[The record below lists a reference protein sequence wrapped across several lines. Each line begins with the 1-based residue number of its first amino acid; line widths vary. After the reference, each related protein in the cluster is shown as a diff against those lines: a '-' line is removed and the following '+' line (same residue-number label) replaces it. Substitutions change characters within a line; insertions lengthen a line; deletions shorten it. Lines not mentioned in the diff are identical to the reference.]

1 MVAGGM
7 RAMVVRAFGG
17 PERIVLEERERPA
30 PRPGEALVRVA
41 ACGVCHHDVLDRK
54 GLLPSARLPQIL
66 GHEIAGTVERVGE
79 GVDAL
84 APGDPVAVYVR
95 TACGRCADCLAGRQ
109 DRCRHSRLRG
119 SGADGGYA
127 EYVLAAAHNLLP
139 VPPATSLVDAALA
152 ACPIGASLQALRA
165 AAVGLG
171 DVVLITGA
179 SGGLGLHQIQLAR
192 LCGADVIAVTS
203 SEAKVAALRQAGAAE
218 VVLAPDL
225 QFSARVW
232 ALTAKQGVSVV
243 LDNVV
248 STTLRESLRSLGQN
262 GRLVVMGNVDVT
274 PVPVDPGLLIGRRL
288 HLMGSSVCTPRD
300 LRAALDL
307 LARGKVRSVID
318 SVYPFP
324 EAAAAHRRLEERG
337 VFGRV
342 VLSGW

>member
-1 MVAGGM
+1 MQ
-7 RAMVVRAFGG
+7 AMVVRAYGG
-17 PERIVLEERERPA
+17 PERIVLEQRERPA
-30 PRPGEALVRVA
+30 PSAGEALVRVA

-54 GLLPSARLPQIL
+54 GLLPSAALPQIL
-66 GHEIAGTVERVGE
+66 GHEIAGTVESVGP
-79 GVDAL
+79 GVDTL

-127 EYVLAAAHNLLP
+127 EFVVAAAHNLLP
-139 VPPATSLVDAALA
+139 VPAGTSLVDAALA

-165 AAVGLG
+165 AAVGIG

-179 SGGLGLHQIQLAR
+179 SGGLGLHQIALAR

-203 SEAKVAALRQAGAAE
+203 SAGKVNALHQAGAAE

-248 STTLRESLRSLGQN
+248 STTLGESLRSLGQN
-262 GRLVVMGNVDVT
+262 GRLVVLGNVDVA

-288 HLMGSSVCTPRD
+288 QVLGSSVCTPREQ
-300 LRAALDL
+300 REAIALV
-307 LARGKVRSVID
+307 ASGKVRPVID
-318 SVYPFP
+318 AVYPFIA
-324 EAAAAHRRLEERG
+324 AAAAHRRLEERG
-337 VFGRV
+337 ALGRI
-342 VLSGW
+342 VLAGW

>member
-1 MVAGGM
+1 
-7 RAMVVRAFGG
+7 MVVRAFGG
-17 PERIVLEERERPA
+17 PEAIACEERARPT
-30 PRPGEALVRVA
+30 PGPGEALVRVA

-54 GLLPSARLPQIL
+54 GLLPSAHLPQIL
-66 GHEIAGTVERVGE
+66 GHEIAGTVERVGS
-79 GVDAL
+79 GVETL

-127 EYVLAAAHNLLP
+127 EYVVAAAHNLLP
-139 VPPATSLVDAALA
+139 VPPATSLIDAALA

-179 SGGLGLHQIQLAR
+179 SGGLGLHQIALAR

-203 SEAKVAALRQAGAAE
+203 SEAKVEALRQAGATE

-225 QFSARVW
+225 RFSAAVW

-248 STTLRESLRSLGQN
+248 STTLGESLRSLGQN
-262 GRLVVMGNVDVT
+262 GRLVVMGNVDVA

-288 HLMGSSVCTPRD
+288 HVMGSSVCTPRD
-300 LRAALDL
+300 LREAIDL
-307 LARGKVRSVID
+307 VARGKVHPVID
-318 SVYPFP
+318 TVYPFT

-337 VFGRV
+337 ALGRL
-342 VLSGW
+342 VLAGW

>member
-1 MVAGGM
+1 MK
-7 RAMVVRAFGG
+7 AMLVRAFGG
-17 PERIVLEERERPA
+17 PEQIVLEERERPA
-30 PRPGEALVRVA
+30 PGTGEALVRVA

-54 GLLPSARLPQIL
+54 GLLPSARLPQVL
-66 GHEIAGTVERVGE
+66 GHEIAGTVEAVGP
-79 GVDAL
+79 GVEHV

-127 EYVLAAAHNLLP
+127 EYVVASVHNLLP
-139 VPPATSLVDAALA
+139 VPPGTSLVDAALA

-179 SGGLGLHQIQLAR
+179 SGGLGLHQIQLAH
-192 LCGADVIAVTS
+192 LSGADVIAVTS
-203 SEAKVAALRQAGAAE
+203 SERKVAALREAGADE

-225 QFSARVW
+225 RFSSQVW

-248 STTLRESLRSLGQN
+248 STTLGESLRSLGQN
-262 GRLVVMGNVDVT
+262 GRLVVMGNVDVQA
-274 PVPVDPGLLIGRRL
+274 VPVDPGLLIGRRL
-288 HLMGSSVCTPRD
+288 QVMGSSVCTPRD
-300 LRAALDL
+300 LREAIAL
-307 LARGKVRSVID
+307 LARGKVKPVID
-318 SVYPFP
+318 TVYPFP

-337 VFGRV
+337 AFGRL
-342 VLSGW
+342 VLAGW

>member
-1 MVAGGM
+1 MK
-7 RAMVVRAFGG
+7 AMVVRAFGG
-17 PERIVLEERERPA
+17 PERITLEERERPSLGA
-30 PRPGEALVRVA
+30 GEALVRVA

-54 GLLPSARLPQIL
+54 GLLPTARLPQVL
-66 GHEIAGTVERVGE
+66 GHEIAGTVETVGP
-79 GVDAL
+79 GVETL

-95 TACGRCADCLAGRQ
+95 TSCGRCADCQAGRQ
-109 DRCRHSRLRG
+109 DCCRHSRLRG

-127 EYVLAAAHNLLP
+127 EYLLAAAHHLLP
-139 VPPATSLVDAALA
+139 VPPSLSLVDAALA
-152 ACPIGASLQALRA
+152 ACPIGASLQALRQ

-179 SGGLGLHQIQLAR
+179 SGGLGLHQIALAR

-203 SEAKVAALRQAGAAE
+203 SETKVEALRRAGASE
-218 VVLAPDL
+218 VVLSPDL

-232 ALTAKQGVSVV
+232 ALTAKQGVSVA

-288 HLMGSSVCTPRD
+288 RVMGSSVCTPRD
-300 LRAALDL
+300 LREAIDL
-307 LARGKVRSVID
+307 LARGKVRPVID
-318 SVYPFP
+318 AIYPFP

-337 VFGRV
+337 ALGRL
-342 VLSGW
+342 VLAGW